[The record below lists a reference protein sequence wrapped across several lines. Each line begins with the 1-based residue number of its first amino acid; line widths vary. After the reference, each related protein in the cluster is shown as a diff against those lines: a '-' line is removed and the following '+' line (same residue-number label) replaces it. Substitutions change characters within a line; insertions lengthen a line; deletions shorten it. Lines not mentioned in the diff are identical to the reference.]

1 MRRSLVFCCLALTGL
16 AAGCLSE
23 PAVVVTSY
31 LVSYQSPRLNGGRL
45 PVVVKVRRFEAAAP
59 VQGQSLLWRPGPYRR
74 VTAVYSQWQVS
85 PADMVTDFL
94 TRDFA
99 ASGLYRAV
107 LRHETDDPAPF
118 EVAGTLLELYGRP
131 GGVVIKIQV
140 SLVRPLVT
148 DVTRRI
154 ILQKAYRQT
163 APLKDSGPEPM
174 VAAVSRAMRL
184 LSARVQADVYR
195 AIRDNLAQR
204 RPKGRHKRR
213 RR

>member
-1 MRRSLVFCCLALTGL
+1 MRRSLVVFCLALAAL
-16 AAGCLSE
+16 AAGCPSE
-23 PAVVVTSY
+23 PAVMVTSY
-31 LVSYQSPRLNGGRL
+31 LVSYKSPAPGGARL
-45 PVVVKVRRFEAAAP
+45 PVVIKVRRFEAAAP
-59 VQGQSLLWRPGPYRR
+59 VQRQSLLWRPGPYRR
-74 VTAVYSQWQVS
+74 VTATYSQWQVS

-118 EVAGTLLELYGRP
+118 EVGGVLLELYGRP
-131 GGVVIKIQV
+131 GGVVIKIQI
-140 SLVRPLVT
+140 SLVRPLVI
-148 DVTRRI
+148 DVTRRFV
-154 ILQKAYRQT
+154 LQRTYRQI
-163 APLKDSGPEPM
+163 APLEGEGPEAM

-195 AIRDNLAQR
+195 AIKDNLAKSRQ
-204 RPKGRHKRR
+204 KRR

>member
-1 MRRSLVFCCLALTGL
+1 MRRSLVLICLALAALATGC
-16 AAGCLSE
+16 ASE
-23 PAVVVTSY
+23 PAVMVTSY
-31 LVSYQSPRLNGGRL
+31 LVSYQSPEVGGARL

-59 VQGQSLLWRPGPYRR
+59 VQGQSLLWRPGPFRR

-99 ASGLYRAV
+99 ASHLYRAV
-107 LRHETDDPAPF
+107 LRHDTDDPAPF
-118 EVAGTLLELYGRP
+118 EVAGALLELYGRP
-131 GGVVIKIQV
+131 GGVVVKVQI

-154 ILQKAYRQT
+154 ILQKTYRQT
-163 APLKDSGPEPM
+163 APLKADGPEPM

-184 LSARVQADVYR
+184 LSARVQRDVYG
-195 AIRDNLAQR
+195 AVKANLAK
-204 RPKGRHKRR
+204 RPAKRR

>member
-1 MRRSLVFCCLALTGL
+1 MRRSLVIFCLALAALATGC
-16 AAGCLSE
+16 ASE

-31 LVSYQSPRLNGGRL
+31 LVSYKSPDVDGAKL
-45 PVVVKVRRFEAAAP
+45 PVVIKIRRFEAAAP

-74 VTAVYSQWQVS
+74 VTAVYSQWQVV

-99 ASGLYRAV
+99 ASHLYRAV

-118 EVAGTLLELYGRP
+118 EVGGVLLELYGRP
-131 GGVVIKIQV
+131 GQVVIKAQI
-140 SLVRPLVT
+140 SLVQPLVT

-154 ILQKAYRQT
+154 ILQKTYRQT
-163 APLKDSGPEPM
+163 APLKGEGPEKV
-174 VAAVSRAMRL
+174 VAAISRAMRL
-184 LSARVQADVYR
+184 LSASVQRDVYR
-195 AIRDNLAQR
+195 AIKDNLAQR
-204 RPKGRHKRR
+204 RRKRR

>member
-1 MRRSLVFCCLALTGL
+1 MRRSLVIFCLALAAL
-16 AAGCLSE
+16 VAGCMSE

-31 LVSYQSPRLNGGRL
+31 LVSYKSPNVGGERL
-45 PVVVKVRRFEAAAP
+45 PVILKIRRFEAAAP

-99 ASGLYRAV
+99 ASHLYRAV
-107 LRHETDDPAPF
+107 LRHETEDPAPF
-118 EVAGTLLELYGRP
+118 EVAGVLLELYGRP
-131 GGVVIKIQV
+131 GGVVIKVQI

-154 ILQKAYRQT
+154 VLQKTYRQT

-184 LSARVQADVYR
+184 LSARVQRDVYR
-195 AIRDNLAQR
+195 AIKDNLAKR
-204 RPKGRHKRR
+204 RQKGRNKRR